1 MNKILKIKYLLILE
15 CVIMLGFIP
24 QVSAQIK
31 KNYEQTTLN
40 IPLPDKDYKMV
51 LIKVQNTE
59 GLQKVLTAVPNTG
72 EHYPLIVLKE
82 ADALSFIAVL
92 QEYKLQG
99 KDQVV
104 VDKKNEESAAICAE
118 KEKTWR
124 GLDSIQLLR
133 IANLKQYNS
142 ELTGINTTL
151 STQYKAAISTAKEA
165 NRGRFWSGFKD
176 MALGAAAGLVV
187 GFMIGFG
194 IK

>member
-1 MNKILKIKYLLILE
+1 MNKILKIKYLVIFE
-15 CVIMLGFIP
+15 CVVLLGFTTSL
-24 QVSAQIK
+24 SAQTK
-31 KNYEQTTLN
+31 KNWEQTTIN

-51 LIKVQNTE
+51 LMRVQNTE
-59 GLQKVLTAVPNTG
+59 GLQKVLTTVPNSS

-104 VDKKNEESAAICAE
+104 VDKKHEEAEVICAE

-151 STQYKAAISTAKEA
+151 SAQYKAAISTAKDA
-165 NRGRFWSGFKD
+165 NKGRFWSGFKD
-176 MALGAAAGLVV
+176 MALGAAAGLVI